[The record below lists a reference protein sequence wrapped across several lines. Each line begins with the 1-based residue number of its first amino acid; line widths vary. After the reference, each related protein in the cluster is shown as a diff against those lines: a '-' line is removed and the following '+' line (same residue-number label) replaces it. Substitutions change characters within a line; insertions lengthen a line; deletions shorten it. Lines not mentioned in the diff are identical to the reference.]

1 MPHSDFVMHYASPY
15 YDPVKA
21 HEYYEAHKQLKGRHS
36 TKGFTDSGRE
46 AANYVKKNLK
56 NKRDI
61 EILKSKVRR
70 DTNIKRSSNTTKGT
84 IESLRERAKSEKES
98 YRNQTQ
104 SKIDRLR
111 EDLKSLSSEDKK
123 GPAGEAIRN
132 KVASLRASNA
142 QRREQIS
149 AALKDTSEKLRTSHK
164 ETATSEREIHKQNV
178 ERINKDYDDNLER
191 EYEKIRGDSKMYKA
205 PKQKKKKK

>member
-1 MPHSDFVMHYASPY
+1 MPHSEFVMHYASPY

-36 TKGFTDSGRE
+36 TKGFTDEGRE

-70 DTNIKRSSNTTKGT
+70 DTNIKRSSNSAKRT
-84 IESLRERAKSEKES
+84 IENLREQAKSEKES
-98 YRNQTQ
+98 YKNQTQ
-104 SKIDRLR
+104 SKIDQLR
-111 EDLKSLSSEDKK
+111 EDLKGLSSEDKK
-123 GPAGEAIRN
+123 GSAGEAIRN
-132 KVASLRASNA
+132 KVALLRASNA
-142 QRREQIS
+142 ERREQIS
-149 AALKDTSEKLRTSHK
+149 SALKSVSERIRSTHK

-178 ERINKDYDDNLER
+178 ERINKDYDDNLEK
-191 EYEKIRGDSKMYKA
+191 EYEKIRGDSSMYKA
-205 PKQKKKKK
+205 PKQRKKK

>member
-1 MPHSDFVMHYASPY
+1 MPRSEFVMHYASPY

-36 TKGFTDSGRE
+36 TKGFTDEGRE
-46 AANYVKKNLK
+46 AASYVKKNLK

-70 DTNIKRSSNTTKGT
+70 DTNIKRSSNSAKRT
-84 IESLRERAKSEKES
+84 IENLREQAKSTRES
-98 YRNQTQ
+98 YKNQTQ
-104 SKIDRLR
+104 SKIDQLR
-111 EDLKSLSSEDKK
+111 EDLKSLSAEDKK

-142 QRREQIS
+142 ERREQIS
-149 AALKDTSEKLRTSHK
+149 AALKSTSERVRSTHK

-191 EYEKIRGDSKMYKA
+191 EYEKIRGDSKMYKP

>member
-1 MPHSDFVMHYASPY
+1 MPRSEFVMHYASPY

-36 TKGFTDSGRE
+36 TKGFTEEGRE
-46 AANYVKKNLK
+46 AASYVKKNLK

-70 DTNIKRSSNTTKGT
+70 DTNIKRSSNSAKRT
-84 IESLRERAKSEKES
+84 IENLRAQAKSEKES
-98 YRNQTQ
+98 YKNQTQ
-104 SKIDRLR
+104 SKIDQLR

-149 AALKDTSEKLRTSHK
+149 AALKSVSESVRSTHK

-191 EYEKIRGDSKMYKA
+191 EYEKIRGDSKMYKP